1 MKRDSRCE
9 RSNCDRA
16 IRSRTMCEKW
26 CIVTR
31 RIRVNS
37 RSIRNDTPRD
47 CRSNSFKEK
56 LKEEGDNPLFFV
68 YNIEMLYMNRGRDVM
83 SKFTVASNG
92 ALETTLRGA
101 EVLSTPLL
109 NKGVAFT
116 QEEREELGLKG
127 LLPPAV
133 LTLEEQARRAYE
145 QFSSQPDDL
154 LKNVYLTALHD
165 RNEVLFYRILTEHL
179 REMLPIVYTP
189 TVGVAIQRYSH
200 EYRKPRGI
208 YLSIN
213 DPSGIEDAFANIGAT
228 AENID
233 LVVVTDG
240 EGILGIGDW
249 GVGGIN
255 IAIGKLAV
263 YTAAVGIDPSRVLP
277 VILDV
282 GTNREELLNNPFYIG
297 NRHPR
302 ITGEAYDEF
311 IDTFVQA
318 VNKQFPKA
326 LLHWEDFSSRNAR
339 KILDKYRHDVC
350 TFNDDIQ
357 GTGAVSLAAVLSA
370 VKASG
375 VPLSEHRVVVF
386 GAGTAGIG
394 IADQVRDAMVR
405 VGLSDEE
412 SHNRF
417 WCIDRNG
424 LVTDNMEDLLDF
436 QIPYARKEAEVSDWK
451 QNDAIGLAE
460 VVKHV
465 KPTILIGTSTVAGAF
480 KEEIIKEMAS
490 HVERP
495 IILPMSN
502 PTPLAEAKPAD
513 LIEWTEGK
521 ALVATGSPF
530 EPVTYNGVTYVIGQS
545 NNALIFPGLGL
556 GTIVVR
562 ASVMTDGMFAAAAEA
577 VASMVDTSQPGA
589 PILPE
594 VEELRNISEL
604 VAIEVAKVA
613 VAEGV
618 ARENLSDDDIK
629 IAVKEAI
636 WEPEYRQI
644 KAVEKVRI

>member
-1 MKRDSRCE
+1 
-9 RSNCDRA
+9 
-16 IRSRTMCEKW
+16 
-26 CIVTR
+26 
-31 RIRVNS
+31 
-37 RSIRNDTPRD
+37 
-47 CRSNSFKEK
+47 
-56 LKEEGDNPLFFV
+56 
-68 YNIEMLYMNRGRDVM
+68 M

-116 QEEREELGLKG
+116 QNEREELGLKG

-133 LTLEEQARRAYE
+133 LTLEEQERRAYE

-165 RNEVLFYRILTEHL
+165 RNEVLFYRILTDHL

-200 EYRKPRGI
+200 EYRKPRGV

-213 DPSGIEDAFANIGAT
+213 DPSGIEEAFTNIGAT

-405 VGLSDEE
+405 VGVSEEE
-412 SHNRF
+412 SYKRF

-436 QIPYARKEAEVSDWK
+436 QIPYARQEAEVSEWK
-451 QNDAIGLAE
+451 QNDVIGLAE

-513 LIEWTEGK
+513 VIEWTEGR

-562 ASVMTDGMFAAAAEA
+562 ASIMTDGMFAAAAEA

-594 VEELRNISEL
+594 VEELRNISEM

-618 ARENLSDDDIK
+618 ARVNLSDNDIK
-629 IAVKEAI
+629 MAVKEAM
-636 WEPEYRQI
+636 WKPEYRQI

>member
-1 MKRDSRCE
+1 
-9 RSNCDRA
+9 
-16 IRSRTMCEKW
+16 
-26 CIVTR
+26 
-31 RIRVNS
+31 
-37 RSIRNDTPRD
+37 
-47 CRSNSFKEK
+47 
-56 LKEEGDNPLFFV
+56 
-68 YNIEMLYMNRGRDVM
+68 M

-116 QEEREELGLKG
+116 QNEREELGLKG

-165 RNEVLFYRILTEHL
+165 RNEVLFYRILTDHL

-200 EYRKPRGI
+200 EYRKPRGV

-213 DPSGIEDAFANIGAT
+213 DPSGIEEAFTNIGAT

-405 VGLSDEE
+405 VGVSEEE
-412 SHNRF
+412 SYKRF

-436 QIPYARKEAEVSDWK
+436 QIPYARKEAEVSEWK
-451 QNDAIGLAE
+451 ENDVIGLAE

-490 HVERP
+490 HIERP

-513 LIEWTEGK
+513 LIEWTEGR

-594 VEELRNISEL
+594 VEELRNISEM

-618 ARENLSDDDIK
+618 ARVNLSDNDIK
-629 IAVKEAI
+629 MAVQEAM
-636 WEPEYRQI
+636 WKPEYRQI

>member
-1 MKRDSRCE
+1 
-9 RSNCDRA
+9 
-16 IRSRTMCEKW
+16 
-26 CIVTR
+26 
-31 RIRVNS
+31 
-37 RSIRNDTPRD
+37 
-47 CRSNSFKEK
+47 
-56 LKEEGDNPLFFV
+56 
-68 YNIEMLYMNRGRDVM
+68 M

-116 QEEREELGLKG
+116 QNEREELGLKG

-165 RNEVLFYRILTEHL
+165 RNEVLFYRILTDHL

-200 EYRKPRGI
+200 EYRKPRGV

-213 DPSGIEDAFANIGAT
+213 DPSGIEEAFTNIGAT

-405 VGLSDEE
+405 VGVSEEE
-412 SHNRF
+412 SYKRF

-436 QIPYARKEAEVSDWK
+436 QIPYARQEAEVSEWK
-451 QNDAIGLAE
+451 QNDVIGLAE

-513 LIEWTEGK
+513 VIEWTDGR

-594 VEELRNISEL
+594 VEELRNISEM

-618 ARENLSDDDIK
+618 ARVNLSDNDIK
-629 IAVKEAI
+629 MAVKEAM
-636 WEPEYRQI
+636 WKPEYRQI

>member
-1 MKRDSRCE
+1 
-9 RSNCDRA
+9 
-16 IRSRTMCEKW
+16 
-26 CIVTR
+26 
-31 RIRVNS
+31 
-37 RSIRNDTPRD
+37 
-47 CRSNSFKEK
+47 
-56 LKEEGDNPLFFV
+56 
-68 YNIEMLYMNRGRDVM
+68 M

-92 ALETTLRGA
+92 SLETTLRGV
-101 EVLSTPLL
+101 EILSTPFL

-145 QFSSQPDDL
+145 QFCSQPDDL

-165 RNEVLFYRILTEHL
+165 RNEVLFYRILTDHL

-200 EYRKPRGI
+200 EYRKPRGV

-213 DPSGIEDAFANIGAT
+213 DLSGIEEAFANIGAT

-282 GTNREELLNNPFYIG
+282 GTNREELLDNPFYIG

-339 KILDKYRHDVC
+339 KILDKYRHDIC

-405 VGLSDEE
+405 VGVSEEE
-412 SHNRF
+412 SYKRF

-436 QIPYARKEAEVSDWK
+436 QMPYARKEAEVSEWK
-451 QNDAIGLAE
+451 ENGVIGLAE
-460 VVKHV
+460 VVKQV

-513 LIEWTEGK
+513 LIEWTEGR

-594 VEELRNISEL
+594 VEELRNISEM

-618 ARENLSDDDIK
+618 ARENLSDNDIK

-644 KAVEKVRI
+644 KAVEKVTI

>member
-1 MKRDSRCE
+1 
-9 RSNCDRA
+9 
-16 IRSRTMCEKW
+16 
-26 CIVTR
+26 
-31 RIRVNS
+31 
-37 RSIRNDTPRD
+37 
-47 CRSNSFKEK
+47 
-56 LKEEGDNPLFFV
+56 
-68 YNIEMLYMNRGRDVM
+68 M

-165 RNEVLFYRILTEHL
+165 RNEVLFYRILTDHL

-424 LVTDNMEDLLDF
+424 LVTDNMEGLLDF

-451 QNDAIGLAE
+451 QNDVIGLAE

-502 PTPLAEAKPAD
+502 PTPLAEAKPAN
-513 LIEWTEGK
+513 LIEWTEGR

-562 ASVMTDGMFAAAAEA
+562 ASVMTDGMFVAAAEA

-618 ARENLSDDDIK
+618 ARENLSDNDIK
-629 IAVKEAI
+629 IAVKEAM
-636 WEPEYRQI
+636 WKPEYRQI
-644 KAVEKVRI
+644 KAVEKVSI

>member
-1 MKRDSRCE
+1 
-9 RSNCDRA
+9 
-16 IRSRTMCEKW
+16 
-26 CIVTR
+26 
-31 RIRVNS
+31 
-37 RSIRNDTPRD
+37 
-47 CRSNSFKEK
+47 
-56 LKEEGDNPLFFV
+56 
-68 YNIEMLYMNRGRDVM
+68 M

-92 ALETTLRGA
+92 SLETTLRGV

-145 QFSSQPDDL
+145 QFCSQPDDL

-165 RNEVLFYRILTEHL
+165 RNEVLFYRILTDHL

-200 EYRKPRGI
+200 EYRKPRGV

-213 DPSGIEDAFANIGAT
+213 DPSGIEEAFANIGAT

-282 GTNREELLNNPFYIG
+282 GTNREELLKNPFYIG

-339 KILDKYRHDVC
+339 KILDKYRHDIC

-405 VGLSDEE
+405 VGVSEEE
-412 SHNRF
+412 SYKRF

-436 QIPYARKEAEVSDWK
+436 QIPYARKEAEVSEWK
-451 QNDAIGLAE
+451 ENGVIGLAE

-513 LIEWTEGK
+513 LIEWTEGR

-594 VEELRNISEL
+594 VEELRNISEM

-618 ARENLSDDDIK
+618 ARENLSDNDIK

-644 KAVEKVRI
+644 KAVGKVTI

>member
-1 MKRDSRCE
+1 
-9 RSNCDRA
+9 
-16 IRSRTMCEKW
+16 
-26 CIVTR
+26 
-31 RIRVNS
+31 
-37 RSIRNDTPRD
+37 
-47 CRSNSFKEK
+47 
-56 LKEEGDNPLFFV
+56 
-68 YNIEMLYMNRGRDVM
+68 MNRGRDVM

-92 ALETTLRGA
+92 SLETTLRGV

-145 QFSSQPDDL
+145 QFCSQPDDL

-165 RNEVLFYRILTEHL
+165 RNEVLFYRILTDHL

-200 EYRKPRGI
+200 EYRKPRGV

-213 DPSGIEDAFANIGAT
+213 DPSGIEEAFANIGAT

-302 ITGEAYDEF
+302 IKGEAYDEF

-339 KILDKYRHDVC
+339 KILDKYRHDIC

-405 VGLSDEE
+405 VGVSEEE
-412 SHNRF
+412 SYKRF

-436 QIPYARKEAEVSDWK
+436 QIPYARKEAEVSEWK
-451 QNDAIGLAE
+451 ENDVIGLAE
-460 VVKHV
+460 VVKYV

-513 LIEWTEGK
+513 LIEWTEGR

-530 EPVTYNGVTYVIGQS
+530 EPVTYKGVMYVIGQS

-594 VEELRNISEL
+594 VEELRNISEM

-618 ARENLSDDDIK
+618 ARENLSDNDIK
-629 IAVKEAI
+629 MAVKEAI

-644 KAVEKVRI
+644 KAVEKARI

>member
-1 MKRDSRCE
+1 
-9 RSNCDRA
+9 
-16 IRSRTMCEKW
+16 
-26 CIVTR
+26 
-31 RIRVNS
+31 
-37 RSIRNDTPRD
+37 
-47 CRSNSFKEK
+47 
-56 LKEEGDNPLFFV
+56 
-68 YNIEMLYMNRGRDVM
+68 M

-116 QEEREELGLKG
+116 QNEREELGLKG

-165 RNEVLFYRILTEHL
+165 RNEVLFYRILTDHL

-200 EYRKPRGI
+200 EYRKPRGV

-213 DPSGIEDAFANIGAT
+213 DPSGIEEAFTNIGAT

-405 VGLSDEE
+405 VGVSEEE
-412 SHNRF
+412 SYKRF
-417 WCIDRNG
+417 WCIDRYG

-436 QIPYARKEAEVSDWK
+436 QIPYARKEAEVSEWK
-451 QNDAIGLAE
+451 ENDVIGLAE

-513 LIEWTEGK
+513 LIEWTEGR

-594 VEELRNISEL
+594 VEELRNISEM

-618 ARENLSDDDIK
+618 ARVNLSDNDIK
-629 IAVKEAI
+629 MAVKEAM
-636 WEPEYRQI
+636 WKPEYRQI

>member
-1 MKRDSRCE
+1 
-9 RSNCDRA
+9 
-16 IRSRTMCEKW
+16 
-26 CIVTR
+26 
-31 RIRVNS
+31 
-37 RSIRNDTPRD
+37 
-47 CRSNSFKEK
+47 
-56 LKEEGDNPLFFV
+56 
-68 YNIEMLYMNRGRDVM
+68 MNRGRDVM

-92 ALETTLRGA
+92 SLETTLRGV

-145 QFSSQPDDL
+145 QFCSQPDDL

-165 RNEVLFYRILTEHL
+165 RNEVLFYRILTDHL

-200 EYRKPRGI
+200 EYRKPRGV

-213 DPSGIEDAFANIGAT
+213 DPSGIEEAFANIGAT

-339 KILDKYRHDVC
+339 KILDKYRHDIC

-405 VGLSDEE
+405 VGVSEEE
-412 SHNRF
+412 SYKRF

-436 QIPYARKEAEVSDWK
+436 QMPYARKEAEVSEWK
-451 QNDAIGLAE
+451 ENGVIGLAE

-513 LIEWTEGK
+513 LIEWTEGR

-594 VEELRNISEL
+594 VEELRNISEM

-618 ARENLSDDDIK
+618 ARENLSDNDIK

-644 KAVEKVRI
+644 KAVEKVTI

>member
-1 MKRDSRCE
+1 
-9 RSNCDRA
+9 
-16 IRSRTMCEKW
+16 
-26 CIVTR
+26 
-31 RIRVNS
+31 
-37 RSIRNDTPRD
+37 
-47 CRSNSFKEK
+47 
-56 LKEEGDNPLFFV
+56 
-68 YNIEMLYMNRGRDVM
+68 M

-92 ALETTLRGA
+92 SLETTLRGV

-145 QFSSQPDDL
+145 QFCSQPDDL

-165 RNEVLFYRILTEHL
+165 RNEVLFYRILTNHL

-200 EYRKPRGI
+200 EYRKPRGV

-213 DPSGIEDAFANIGAT
+213 DSSGIEEAFANIGAT

-339 KILDKYRHDVC
+339 KILDKYRHDIC

-370 VKASG
+370 VKVSG

-405 VGLSDEE
+405 VGVSEEE
-412 SHNRF
+412 SYKRF

-436 QIPYARKEAEVSDWK
+436 QIPYARRESEVSEWK
-451 QNDAIGLAE
+451 QNDVIGLAE

-513 LIEWTEGK
+513 LIEWTEGR

-594 VEELRNISEL
+594 VEELRNISEM

-618 ARENLSDDDIK
+618 ARENLSDNDIK

-644 KAVEKVRI
+644 KAVDKVRI

>member
-1 MKRDSRCE
+1 
-9 RSNCDRA
+9 
-16 IRSRTMCEKW
+16 
-26 CIVTR
+26 
-31 RIRVNS
+31 
-37 RSIRNDTPRD
+37 
-47 CRSNSFKEK
+47 
-56 LKEEGDNPLFFV
+56 
-68 YNIEMLYMNRGRDVM
+68 M

-116 QEEREELGLKG
+116 QNEREELGLKG

-165 RNEVLFYRILTEHL
+165 RNEVLFYRILTDHL

-200 EYRKPRGI
+200 EYRKPRGV

-213 DPSGIEDAFANIGAT
+213 DPSGIEEAFTNIGAT

-405 VGLSDEE
+405 VGVSEEE
-412 SHNRF
+412 SYKRF

-436 QIPYARKEAEVSDWK
+436 QIPYARKEAEVSEWK
-451 QNDAIGLAE
+451 ENDVIGLAE

-465 KPTILIGTSTVAGAF
+465 KTTILIGTSTVAGAF

-513 LIEWTEGK
+513 LIDWTEGR

-594 VEELRNISEL
+594 VEELRNISEM

-618 ARENLSDDDIK
+618 ARVNLSDNDIK
-629 IAVKEAI
+629 MAVQEAM
-636 WEPEYRQI
+636 WKPEYRQI

>member
-1 MKRDSRCE
+1 
-9 RSNCDRA
+9 
-16 IRSRTMCEKW
+16 
-26 CIVTR
+26 
-31 RIRVNS
+31 
-37 RSIRNDTPRD
+37 
-47 CRSNSFKEK
+47 
-56 LKEEGDNPLFFV
+56 
-68 YNIEMLYMNRGRDVM
+68 M

-116 QEEREELGLKG
+116 QNERKELGLKG

-165 RNEVLFYRILTEHL
+165 RNEVLFYRILTDHL

-200 EYRKPRGI
+200 EYRKPRGV

-213 DPSGIEDAFANIGAT
+213 DPSGIEEAFTNIGAT

-302 ITGEAYDEF
+302 ITGKAYDEF

-405 VGLSDEE
+405 VGVSEEE
-412 SHNRF
+412 SYKRF

-436 QIPYARKEAEVSDWK
+436 QIPYARKEVEVSGWK
-451 QNDAIGLAE
+451 QNDVIGLAE

-513 LIEWTEGK
+513 LIEWTEGR

-594 VEELRNISEL
+594 VEELRNISEM

-618 ARENLSDDDIK
+618 ARVNLSDNDIK
-629 IAVKEAI
+629 MAVKEAM
-636 WEPEYRQI
+636 WKPEYRQI

>member
-1 MKRDSRCE
+1 
-9 RSNCDRA
+9 
-16 IRSRTMCEKW
+16 
-26 CIVTR
+26 
-31 RIRVNS
+31 
-37 RSIRNDTPRD
+37 
-47 CRSNSFKEK
+47 
-56 LKEEGDNPLFFV
+56 
-68 YNIEMLYMNRGRDVM
+68 
-83 SKFTVASNG
+83 NG
-92 ALETTLRGA
+92 SLETTLRGV

-145 QFSSQPDDL
+145 QFCSQPDDL

-165 RNEVLFYRILTEHL
+165 RNEVLFYRILTDHL

-200 EYRKPRGI
+200 EYRKPRGV

-213 DPSGIEDAFANIGAT
+213 DPSGIEEAFANIGAT

-339 KILDKYRHDVC
+339 KILDKYRHDIC

-405 VGLSDEE
+405 VGVSEEE
-412 SHNRF
+412 SYKRF

-436 QIPYARKEAEVSDWK
+436 QIPYARKEAEVSEWK
-451 QNDAIGLAE
+451 ENGVIGLAE

-513 LIEWTEGK
+513 LIEWTEGR

-594 VEELRNISEL
+594 VEELRNISEM

-618 ARENLSDDDIK
+618 ARENFSDNDIK

-644 KAVEKVRI
+644 KAVEKVTI

>member
-1 MKRDSRCE
+1 
-9 RSNCDRA
+9 
-16 IRSRTMCEKW
+16 
-26 CIVTR
+26 
-31 RIRVNS
+31 
-37 RSIRNDTPRD
+37 
-47 CRSNSFKEK
+47 
-56 LKEEGDNPLFFV
+56 
-68 YNIEMLYMNRGRDVM
+68 M

-302 ITGEAYDEF
+302 ITGGAYDEF

-436 QIPYARKEAEVSDWK
+436 QIPYARKEAEVSDWE

>member
-1 MKRDSRCE
+1 
-9 RSNCDRA
+9 
-16 IRSRTMCEKW
+16 
-26 CIVTR
+26 
-31 RIRVNS
+31 
-37 RSIRNDTPRD
+37 
-47 CRSNSFKEK
+47 
-56 LKEEGDNPLFFV
+56 
-68 YNIEMLYMNRGRDVM
+68 M

-92 ALETTLRGA
+92 SLETTLRGV

-145 QFSSQPDDL
+145 QFCSQPDDL

-165 RNEVLFYRILTEHL
+165 RNEVLFYRILTNHL

-200 EYRKPRGI
+200 EYRKPRGV

-213 DPSGIEDAFANIGAT
+213 DPSGIEEAFANIGAT

-339 KILDKYRHDVC
+339 KILDKYRHDIC

-405 VGLSDEE
+405 EGVSEEE
-412 SHNRF
+412 SYKRF

-424 LVTDNMEDLLDF
+424 LVTDDMEDLLDF
-436 QIPYARKEAEVSDWK
+436 QMPYARKEAEVSEWK
-451 QNDAIGLAE
+451 QNDVIGLAE

-502 PTPLAEAKPAD
+502 PTPLAEAKPVD
-513 LIEWTEGK
+513 LIEWTEGR

-577 VASMVDTSQPGA
+577 VACMVDTSQPGA

-594 VEELRNISEL
+594 VEELRNISEM

-618 ARENLSDDDIK
+618 ARENLSDTDIK

-644 KAVEKVRI
+644 KAVEKVSI

>member
-1 MKRDSRCE
+1 
-9 RSNCDRA
+9 
-16 IRSRTMCEKW
+16 
-26 CIVTR
+26 
-31 RIRVNS
+31 
-37 RSIRNDTPRD
+37 
-47 CRSNSFKEK
+47 
-56 LKEEGDNPLFFV
+56 
-68 YNIEMLYMNRGRDVM
+68 M

-92 ALETTLRGA
+92 TLETTLRGA

>member
-1 MKRDSRCE
+1 
-9 RSNCDRA
+9 
-16 IRSRTMCEKW
+16 
-26 CIVTR
+26 
-31 RIRVNS
+31 
-37 RSIRNDTPRD
+37 
-47 CRSNSFKEK
+47 
-56 LKEEGDNPLFFV
+56 
-68 YNIEMLYMNRGRDVM
+68 M

-165 RNEVLFYRILTEHL
+165 RNEVLFYRILTDHL

-424 LVTDNMEDLLDF
+424 LVTDNMEGLLDF

-451 QNDAIGLAE
+451 QNDVIGLAE

-513 LIEWTEGK
+513 LIEWTEGR

-613 VAEGV
+613 VAEGI
-618 ARENLSDDDIK
+618 ARENLSDNDIK
-629 IAVKEAI
+629 IAVKEAM
-636 WEPEYRQI
+636 WKPEYRQI
-644 KAVEKVRI
+644 KAVEKVSI

>member
-1 MKRDSRCE
+1 
-9 RSNCDRA
+9 
-16 IRSRTMCEKW
+16 
-26 CIVTR
+26 
-31 RIRVNS
+31 
-37 RSIRNDTPRD
+37 
-47 CRSNSFKEK
+47 
-56 LKEEGDNPLFFV
+56 
-68 YNIEMLYMNRGRDVM
+68 M

-116 QEEREELGLKG
+116 QNEREELGLKG

-165 RNEVLFYRILTEHL
+165 RNEVLFYRILTDHL

-200 EYRKPRGI
+200 EYRKPRGV

-213 DPSGIEDAFANIGAT
+213 DPSGIEEAFTNIGAT

-405 VGLSDEE
+405 VGVSEEE
-412 SHNRF
+412 SYKRF

-436 QIPYARKEAEVSDWK
+436 QIPYARKEAEVSGWK
-451 QNDAIGLAE
+451 QNDVIGLAE

-480 KEEIIKEMAS
+480 KEAIIKEMAS

-513 LIEWTEGK
+513 LIEWTEGR

-594 VEELRNISEL
+594 VEELRNISEM

-618 ARENLSDDDIK
+618 ARVNLSDNDIK
-629 IAVKEAI
+629 MAVQEAM
-636 WEPEYRQI
+636 WKPEYRQI

>member
-1 MKRDSRCE
+1 
-9 RSNCDRA
+9 
-16 IRSRTMCEKW
+16 
-26 CIVTR
+26 
-31 RIRVNS
+31 
-37 RSIRNDTPRD
+37 
-47 CRSNSFKEK
+47 
-56 LKEEGDNPLFFV
+56 
-68 YNIEMLYMNRGRDVM
+68 M

-116 QEEREELGLKG
+116 QNEREELGLKG

-165 RNEVLFYRILTEHL
+165 RNEVLFYRILTDHL

-200 EYRKPRGI
+200 EYRKPRGV

-213 DPSGIEDAFANIGAT
+213 DPSGIEEAFTNIGAT

-326 LLHWEDFSSRNAR
+326 LLHWEDFCSRNAR

-405 VGLSDEE
+405 VGVSEEE
-412 SHNRF
+412 SYKRF

-436 QIPYARKEAEVSDWK
+436 QIPYARKEAEVSEWK
-451 QNDAIGLAE
+451 ENDVIGLAE

-513 LIEWTEGK
+513 LIEWTEGR

-594 VEELRNISEL
+594 VEELRNISEM

-618 ARENLSDDDIK
+618 ARVNLSDNDIK
-629 IAVKEAI
+629 MAVQEAM
-636 WEPEYRQI
+636 WKPEYCQI

>member
-1 MKRDSRCE
+1 
-9 RSNCDRA
+9 
-16 IRSRTMCEKW
+16 
-26 CIVTR
+26 
-31 RIRVNS
+31 
-37 RSIRNDTPRD
+37 
-47 CRSNSFKEK
+47 
-56 LKEEGDNPLFFV
+56 
-68 YNIEMLYMNRGRDVM
+68 M

-92 ALETTLRGA
+92 SLETTLRGV

-145 QFSSQPDDL
+145 QFCSQPDDL

-165 RNEVLFYRILTEHL
+165 RNEVLFYRILTDHL

-200 EYRKPRGI
+200 EYRKPRGV

-213 DPSGIEDAFANIGAT
+213 DPSGIEEAFANIGAT

-282 GTNREELLNNPFYIG
+282 GTNREELLDNPFYIG

-339 KILDKYRHDVC
+339 KILDKYRHDIC

-405 VGLSDEE
+405 VGVSEEE
-412 SHNRF
+412 SYKRF

-436 QIPYARKEAEVSDWK
+436 QMPYARKEAEVSEWK
-451 QNDAIGLAE
+451 QNGVIGLAE

-513 LIEWTEGK
+513 LIEWTEGR

-594 VEELRNISEL
+594 VEELRNISEM

-618 ARENLSDDDIK
+618 ARENLSDNDIK

-644 KAVEKVRI
+644 KAVEKVTI

>member
-1 MKRDSRCE
+1 
-9 RSNCDRA
+9 
-16 IRSRTMCEKW
+16 
-26 CIVTR
+26 
-31 RIRVNS
+31 
-37 RSIRNDTPRD
+37 
-47 CRSNSFKEK
+47 
-56 LKEEGDNPLFFV
+56 
-68 YNIEMLYMNRGRDVM
+68 M

-92 ALETTLRGA
+92 SLETTLRGV

-145 QFSSQPDDL
+145 QFCSQPDDL

-165 RNEVLFYRILTEHL
+165 RNEVLFYRILTDHL

-200 EYRKPRGI
+200 EYRKPRGV

-213 DPSGIEDAFANIGAT
+213 DPSGIEEAFANIGAT

-339 KILDKYRHDVC
+339 KILDKYRHDIC

-394 IADQVRDAMVR
+394 IADRVRDAMVR
-405 VGLSDEE
+405 VGVSEEE
-412 SHNRF
+412 SYKRF

-436 QIPYARKEAEVSDWK
+436 QMPYARKEAEVSEWK
-451 QNDAIGLAE
+451 ENGVIGLAE

-502 PTPLAEAKPAD
+502 PTSLAEAKPAD
-513 LIEWTEGK
+513 LIEWTEGR

-594 VEELRNISEL
+594 VEELRNISEM

-618 ARENLSDDDIK
+618 ARENLSDNDIK

-644 KAVEKVRI
+644 KAVEKVTI

>member
-1 MKRDSRCE
+1 
-9 RSNCDRA
+9 
-16 IRSRTMCEKW
+16 
-26 CIVTR
+26 
-31 RIRVNS
+31 
-37 RSIRNDTPRD
+37 
-47 CRSNSFKEK
+47 
-56 LKEEGDNPLFFV
+56 
-68 YNIEMLYMNRGRDVM
+68 M

-116 QEEREELGLKG
+116 QNEREELGLKG

-165 RNEVLFYRILTEHL
+165 RNEVLFYRILTDHL

-200 EYRKPRGI
+200 EYRKPRGV

-213 DPSGIEDAFANIGAT
+213 DPSGIEEAFTNIGAT

-405 VGLSDEE
+405 VGVSEEE
-412 SHNRF
+412 SYKRF

-436 QIPYARKEAEVSDWK
+436 QIPYARQEAKVSEWK
-451 QNDAIGLAE
+451 QNDVIGLAE

-513 LIEWTEGK
+513 VIEWTEGR

-562 ASVMTDGMFAAAAEA
+562 ASIMTDGMFAAAAEA

-594 VEELRNISEL
+594 VEELRNISEM

-618 ARENLSDDDIK
+618 ARVNLSDNDIK
-629 IAVKEAI
+629 MAVKEAM
-636 WEPEYRQI
+636 WKPEYRQI

>member
-1 MKRDSRCE
+1 
-9 RSNCDRA
+9 
-16 IRSRTMCEKW
+16 
-26 CIVTR
+26 
-31 RIRVNS
+31 
-37 RSIRNDTPRD
+37 
-47 CRSNSFKEK
+47 
-56 LKEEGDNPLFFV
+56 
-68 YNIEMLYMNRGRDVM
+68 M
-83 SKFTVASNG
+83 SKFTVGSNG
-92 ALETTLRGA
+92 SLETTLRGV

-116 QEEREELGLKG
+116 QDEREELGLKG

-145 QFSSQPDDL
+145 QFCSQPDDL

-165 RNEVLFYRILTEHL
+165 RNEVLFYRILTNHL

-200 EYRKPRGI
+200 EYRKPRGV

-339 KILDKYRHDVC
+339 KILDKYRHDIC

-370 VKASG
+370 VKVSG
-375 VPLSEHRVVVF
+375 VPLSEHRIVVF

-405 VGLSDEE
+405 VGVSEEE
-412 SHNRF
+412 SYKRF

-424 LVTDNMEDLLDF
+424 LMTDDMEDLLDF
-436 QIPYARKEAEVSDWK
+436 QMPYARKESEVSEWK

-513 LIEWTEGK
+513 LIEWTEGR

-594 VEELRNISEL
+594 VEELRNISEM

-618 ARENLSDDDIK
+618 ARENLSDNDIK

>member
-1 MKRDSRCE
+1 
-9 RSNCDRA
+9 
-16 IRSRTMCEKW
+16 
-26 CIVTR
+26 
-31 RIRVNS
+31 
-37 RSIRNDTPRD
+37 
-47 CRSNSFKEK
+47 
-56 LKEEGDNPLFFV
+56 
-68 YNIEMLYMNRGRDVM
+68 M

-116 QEEREELGLKG
+116 QNEREELGLKG

-165 RNEVLFYRILTEHL
+165 RNEVLFYRILTDHL

-200 EYRKPRGI
+200 EYRKPRGV

-213 DPSGIEDAFANIGAT
+213 DPSGIEEAFTNIGAT

-405 VGLSDEE
+405 VGVSEEE
-412 SHNRF
+412 SYKRF

-436 QIPYARKEAEVSDWK
+436 QIPYARKEAEVSEWK
-451 QNDAIGLAE
+451 ENDVIGLAE

-513 LIEWTEGK
+513 LIEWTEGR

-562 ASVMTDGMFAAAAEA
+562 ASVMTDGMFAVAEA

-594 VEELRNISEL
+594 VEELRNISEM

-618 ARENLSDDDIK
+618 ARVNLSDNDIK
-629 IAVKEAI
+629 MAVKEAM
-636 WEPEYRQI
+636 WKPEYRQI

>member
-1 MKRDSRCE
+1 
-9 RSNCDRA
+9 
-16 IRSRTMCEKW
+16 
-26 CIVTR
+26 
-31 RIRVNS
+31 
-37 RSIRNDTPRD
+37 
-47 CRSNSFKEK
+47 
-56 LKEEGDNPLFFV
+56 
-68 YNIEMLYMNRGRDVM
+68 M

-92 ALETTLRGA
+92 SLETTLRGV

-145 QFSSQPDDL
+145 QFCSQPDDL

-165 RNEVLFYRILTEHL
+165 RNEVLFYRILTNHL

-200 EYRKPRGI
+200 EYRKPRGV

-213 DPSGIEDAFANIGAT
+213 DPSGIEEAFANIGAT

-339 KILDKYRHDVC
+339 KILDKYRHDIC

-394 IADQVRDAMVR
+394 IADQVRDAMVH
-405 VGLSDEE
+405 VGVSEDE
-412 SHNRF
+412 SYKRF

-424 LVTDNMEDLLDF
+424 LVTNNMEDLLDF
-436 QIPYARKEAEVSDWK
+436 QMPYARKEAEVSEWK
-451 QNDAIGLAE
+451 QNDVIGLAE

-594 VEELRNISEL
+594 VEELRNISEM

-618 ARENLSDDDIK
+618 ARENLSDNDIK

>member
-1 MKRDSRCE
+1 
-9 RSNCDRA
+9 
-16 IRSRTMCEKW
+16 
-26 CIVTR
+26 
-31 RIRVNS
+31 
-37 RSIRNDTPRD
+37 
-47 CRSNSFKEK
+47 
-56 LKEEGDNPLFFV
+56 
-68 YNIEMLYMNRGRDVM
+68 M

-92 ALETTLRGA
+92 SLETTLRGV

-145 QFSSQPDDL
+145 QFCSQPDDL

-165 RNEVLFYRILTEHL
+165 RNEVLFYRILTDHL

-200 EYRKPRGI
+200 EYRKPRGV

-213 DPSGIEDAFANIGAT
+213 DPSGIEEAFANIGAT

-282 GTNREELLNNPFYIG
+282 GTNREELLDNPFYIG

-339 KILDKYRHDVC
+339 KILDKYRHDIC

-370 VKASG
+370 VKVSG

-405 VGLSDEE
+405 VGVSEEE
-412 SHNRF
+412 SYKRF

-436 QIPYARKEAEVSDWK
+436 QIPYARKEAEVSEWK
-451 QNDAIGLAE
+451 QNGVIGLAE

-502 PTPLAEAKPAD
+502 PTPLAEAKPAN
-513 LIEWTEGK
+513 LIEWTEGR

-577 VASMVDTSQPGA
+577 VASMVDTSKPGA

-594 VEELRNISEL
+594 VEELRNISEM

-618 ARENLSDDDIK
+618 ARENLSDNDIK

>member
-1 MKRDSRCE
+1 
-9 RSNCDRA
+9 
-16 IRSRTMCEKW
+16 
-26 CIVTR
+26 
-31 RIRVNS
+31 
-37 RSIRNDTPRD
+37 
-47 CRSNSFKEK
+47 
-56 LKEEGDNPLFFV
+56 
-68 YNIEMLYMNRGRDVM
+68 M

-92 ALETTLRGA
+92 SLETTLRGV

-145 QFSSQPDDL
+145 QFCSQPDDL

-165 RNEVLFYRILTEHL
+165 RNEVLFYRILTDHL

-200 EYRKPRGI
+200 EYRKPRGV

-213 DPSGIEDAFANIGAT
+213 DPSGIEEAFANIGAT

-282 GTNREELLNNPFYIG
+282 GTNREELLDNPFYIG

-339 KILDKYRHDVC
+339 KILDKYRHDIC

-405 VGLSDEE
+405 VGVSEEE
-412 SHNRF
+412 SYKRF

-436 QIPYARKEAEVSDWK
+436 QIPYARKEAEVSEWK
-451 QNDAIGLAE
+451 ENGVIGLAE

-513 LIEWTEGK
+513 LIEWTEGR

-556 GTIVVR
+556 GTIIVR

-594 VEELRNISEL
+594 VEELRNISEM

-618 ARENLSDDDIK
+618 ARENLSDNDIK

>member
-1 MKRDSRCE
+1 
-9 RSNCDRA
+9 
-16 IRSRTMCEKW
+16 
-26 CIVTR
+26 
-31 RIRVNS
+31 
-37 RSIRNDTPRD
+37 
-47 CRSNSFKEK
+47 
-56 LKEEGDNPLFFV
+56 
-68 YNIEMLYMNRGRDVM
+68 M
-83 SKFTVASNG
+83 SKFTVSSNG
-92 ALETTLRGA
+92 TLETTLRGA
-101 EVLSTPLL
+101 EVLATPLL
-109 NKGVAFT
+109 NKGVAFLA
-116 QEEREELGLKG
+116 EERKELGLKG

-133 LTLEEQARRAYE
+133 LTLDEQALRAYE
-145 QFSSQPDDL
+145 QFCSQPDDL

-165 RNEVLFYRILTEHL
+165 RNEVLFYRILTDHL

-200 EYRKPRGI
+200 EYRKPRGV
-208 YLSIN
+208 YLSVN
-213 DPSGIEDAFANIGAT
+213 DPNGIEEAFSNIGAT

-282 GTNREELLNNPFYIG
+282 GTNNEELLNNPFYIG

-302 ITGEAYDEF
+302 VTGEAYDTF
-311 IDTFVQA
+311 IDLFVKA
-318 VNKQFPKA
+318 VCNKFPNA
-326 LLHWEDFSSRNAR
+326 LLHWEDFSTRNAR
-339 KILDKYRHDVC
+339 KILDKYRDNVC

-375 VPLSEHRVVVF
+375 VPLCEHRVVVF

-405 VGLSDEE
+405 LGLSKEE
-412 SHNRF
+412 ANRRF

-424 LVTDNMEDLLDF
+424 LLTDNMDDLLDF
-436 QIPYARKEAEVSDWK
+436 QRPYAREKSEVK
-451 QNDAIGLAE
+451 QWGQTETIGLAE

-465 KPTILIGTSTVAGAF
+465 QPTILIGTSTVAGAF
-480 KEEIIKEMAS
+480 TEEIIKEMAA
-490 HVERP
+490 HVARP

-513 LIEWTEGK
+513 LISWTEGR

-530 EPVTYNGVTYVIGQS
+530 DPVTYNGVTHVIGQS

-556 GTIVVR
+556 GTNVVR
-562 ASVMTDGMFAAAAEA
+562 ARVMTDGMFAAAAEA
-577 VASMVDTSQPGA
+577 VASMVDTSQLGA

-594 VEELRNISEL
+594 VEELRNISEI
-604 VAIEVAKVA
+604 VAVEVAKAA
-613 VAEGV
+613 VVEGV
-618 ARENLSDDDIK
+618 ARDVLSDNDIRK
-629 IAVKEAI
+629 AVKDAM
-636 WEPEYRQI
+636 WQPVYRQI
-644 KAVEKVRI
+644 KAVEKVTV

>member
-1 MKRDSRCE
+1 
-9 RSNCDRA
+9 
-16 IRSRTMCEKW
+16 
-26 CIVTR
+26 
-31 RIRVNS
+31 
-37 RSIRNDTPRD
+37 
-47 CRSNSFKEK
+47 
-56 LKEEGDNPLFFV
+56 
-68 YNIEMLYMNRGRDVM
+68 M

-116 QEEREELGLKG
+116 QNEREELGLKG

-165 RNEVLFYRILTEHL
+165 RNEVLFYRILTDHL

-200 EYRKPRGI
+200 EYRKPRGV

-213 DPSGIEDAFANIGAT
+213 DPSGIEEAFTNIGAT

-405 VGLSDEE
+405 VGVSEEE
-412 SHNRF
+412 SYKRF

-436 QIPYARKEAEVSDWK
+436 QIPYARKEVEVSGWK
-451 QNDAIGLAE
+451 QNDVIALAE

-513 LIEWTEGK
+513 LIEWTEGR

-594 VEELRNISEL
+594 VEELRNISEM

-618 ARENLSDDDIK
+618 ARVNLSDNDIK
-629 IAVKEAI
+629 MAVKEAM
-636 WEPEYRQI
+636 WKPEYRQI

>member
-1 MKRDSRCE
+1 
-9 RSNCDRA
+9 
-16 IRSRTMCEKW
+16 
-26 CIVTR
+26 
-31 RIRVNS
+31 
-37 RSIRNDTPRD
+37 
-47 CRSNSFKEK
+47 
-56 LKEEGDNPLFFV
+56 
-68 YNIEMLYMNRGRDVM
+68 M

-282 GTNREELLNNPFYIG
+282 GTNREDLLNNPFYIG

-302 ITGEAYDEF
+302 VTGEAYDEF

-318 VNKQFPKA
+318 VGNKFPKA

-394 IADQVRDAMVR
+394 IADQVRDALVR
-405 VGLSDEE
+405 VGLSEQE
-412 SHNRF
+412 AHERF

-451 QNDAIGLAE
+451 QNDVIGLAE

>member
-1 MKRDSRCE
+1 
-9 RSNCDRA
+9 
-16 IRSRTMCEKW
+16 
-26 CIVTR
+26 
-31 RIRVNS
+31 
-37 RSIRNDTPRD
+37 
-47 CRSNSFKEK
+47 
-56 LKEEGDNPLFFV
+56 
-68 YNIEMLYMNRGRDVM
+68 MNRGRDVM

-116 QEEREELGLKG
+116 QNEREELGLKG

-165 RNEVLFYRILTEHL
+165 RNEVLFYRILTDHL

-200 EYRKPRGI
+200 EYRKPRGV

-213 DPSGIEDAFANIGAT
+213 DPSGIEEAFTNIGAT

-311 IDTFVQA
+311 IDTFVQS

-405 VGLSDEE
+405 VGVSEEE
-412 SHNRF
+412 SYKRF

-436 QIPYARKEAEVSDWK
+436 QIPYARKEAEVSEWK
-451 QNDAIGLAE
+451 QNDVIGLAE

-490 HVERP
+490 HIERP

-513 LIEWTEGK
+513 LIEWTEGR

-594 VEELRNISEL
+594 VEELRNISEM

-618 ARENLSDDDIK
+618 ARVNLSDNDIK
-629 IAVKEAI
+629 MAVKEAM
-636 WEPEYRQI
+636 WKPEYRQI

>member
-1 MKRDSRCE
+1 
-9 RSNCDRA
+9 
-16 IRSRTMCEKW
+16 
-26 CIVTR
+26 
-31 RIRVNS
+31 
-37 RSIRNDTPRD
+37 
-47 CRSNSFKEK
+47 
-56 LKEEGDNPLFFV
+56 
-68 YNIEMLYMNRGRDVM
+68 M

-92 ALETTLRGA
+92 SLETTLRGA

-165 RNEVLFYRILTEHL
+165 RNEVLFYRILTNHL

-200 EYRKPRGI
+200 EYRKPRGV

-213 DPSGIEDAFANIGAT
+213 DPSGIEEAFANIGAT

-318 VNKQFPKA
+318 VSKQFPKA

-339 KILDKYRHDVC
+339 KILDKYRHDIC

-394 IADQVRDAMVR
+394 IADQVRDALVR
-405 VGLSDEE
+405 VGVSEEE
-412 SHNRF
+412 SYKRF

-436 QIPYARKEAEVSDWK
+436 QIPYARKEAEVSEWK
-451 QNDAIGLAE
+451 ENDVIGLAE

-513 LIEWTEGK
+513 LIEWTEGR

-594 VEELRNISEL
+594 VEELRNISEM

-618 ARENLSDDDIK
+618 ARENLSNNDIK

-644 KAVEKVRI
+644 KAVEKVTI

>member
-1 MKRDSRCE
+1 
-9 RSNCDRA
+9 
-16 IRSRTMCEKW
+16 
-26 CIVTR
+26 
-31 RIRVNS
+31 
-37 RSIRNDTPRD
+37 
-47 CRSNSFKEK
+47 
-56 LKEEGDNPLFFV
+56 
-68 YNIEMLYMNRGRDVM
+68 M

-116 QEEREELGLKG
+116 QNEREELGLKG

-165 RNEVLFYRILTEHL
+165 RNEVLFYRILTDHL

-200 EYRKPRGI
+200 EYRKPRGV

-213 DPSGIEDAFANIGAT
+213 DSSDIEEAFTNIGAT

-405 VGLSDEE
+405 VGVSEEE
-412 SHNRF
+412 SYKRF

-436 QIPYARKEAEVSDWK
+436 QIPYARKEAEVSEWK
-451 QNDAIGLAE
+451 ENDVIGLAE

-513 LIEWTEGK
+513 LIEWTEGR

-594 VEELRNISEL
+594 VEELRNISEM

-618 ARENLSDDDIK
+618 ARVNLSDNDIK
-629 IAVKEAI
+629 MAVQEAM
-636 WEPEYRQI
+636 WKPEYRQI

>member
-1 MKRDSRCE
+1 
-9 RSNCDRA
+9 
-16 IRSRTMCEKW
+16 
-26 CIVTR
+26 
-31 RIRVNS
+31 
-37 RSIRNDTPRD
+37 
-47 CRSNSFKEK
+47 
-56 LKEEGDNPLFFV
+56 
-68 YNIEMLYMNRGRDVM
+68 M

-92 ALETTLRGA
+92 SLETTLRGV

-145 QFSSQPDDL
+145 QFCSQPDDL

-165 RNEVLFYRILTEHL
+165 RNEVLFYRILTDHL

-200 EYRKPRGI
+200 EYRKPRGV

-213 DPSGIEDAFANIGAT
+213 DPSGIEEAFANIGAT

-282 GTNREELLNNPFYIG
+282 GTNREELLDNPFYIG

-339 KILDKYRHDVC
+339 KILDKYRHDIC

-405 VGLSDEE
+405 VGVSEEE
-412 SHNRF
+412 SYKRF

-436 QIPYARKEAEVSDWK
+436 QIPYARKEAEVSEWK
-451 QNDAIGLAE
+451 QNGVIGLAE

-513 LIEWTEGK
+513 LIEWTEGR

-556 GTIVVR
+556 GTIIVR

-594 VEELRNISEL
+594 VEELRNISEM

-618 ARENLSDDDIK
+618 ARENLSDNDIK

>member
-1 MKRDSRCE
+1 
-9 RSNCDRA
+9 
-16 IRSRTMCEKW
+16 
-26 CIVTR
+26 
-31 RIRVNS
+31 
-37 RSIRNDTPRD
+37 
-47 CRSNSFKEK
+47 
-56 LKEEGDNPLFFV
+56 
-68 YNIEMLYMNRGRDVM
+68 MNRGRDVM

-116 QEEREELGLKG
+116 QNEREELGLKG

-165 RNEVLFYRILTEHL
+165 RNEVLFYRILTDHL

-200 EYRKPRGI
+200 EYRKPRGV

-213 DPSGIEDAFANIGAT
+213 DPSGIEEAFTNIGAT

-282 GTNREELLNNPFYIG
+282 GTNREALLNNPFYIG

-405 VGLSDEE
+405 VGVSEEE
-412 SHNRF
+412 SYKRF

-436 QIPYARKEAEVSDWK
+436 QIPYARKEAEVSEWK
-451 QNDAIGLAE
+451 ENDVIGLAE

-513 LIEWTEGK
+513 LIEWTEGR

-594 VEELRNISEL
+594 VEELRNISEM

-618 ARENLSDDDIK
+618 ARVNLSDNDIK
-629 IAVKEAI
+629 MAVQEAM
-636 WEPEYRQI
+636 WKPEYRQI

>member
-1 MKRDSRCE
+1 
-9 RSNCDRA
+9 
-16 IRSRTMCEKW
+16 
-26 CIVTR
+26 
-31 RIRVNS
+31 
-37 RSIRNDTPRD
+37 
-47 CRSNSFKEK
+47 
-56 LKEEGDNPLFFV
+56 
-68 YNIEMLYMNRGRDVM
+68 M

-116 QEEREELGLKG
+116 QNEREELGLKG

-165 RNEVLFYRILTEHL
+165 RNEVLFYRILTDYL

-200 EYRKPRGI
+200 EYRKPRGV

-213 DPSGIEDAFANIGAT
+213 DPSGIEEAFTNIGAT

-405 VGLSDEE
+405 VGVSEEE
-412 SHNRF
+412 SYKRF

-436 QIPYARKEAEVSDWK
+436 QIPYARKEAEVSEWK
-451 QNDAIGLAE
+451 QNDVIGLAE

-513 LIEWTEGK
+513 LIEWTEGR

-594 VEELRNISEL
+594 VEELRNISEM

-618 ARENLSDDDIK
+618 ARVNLSDNDIK
-629 IAVKEAI
+629 MAVKEAM
-636 WEPEYRQI
+636 WKPEYRQI

>member
-1 MKRDSRCE
+1 
-9 RSNCDRA
+9 
-16 IRSRTMCEKW
+16 
-26 CIVTR
+26 
-31 RIRVNS
+31 
-37 RSIRNDTPRD
+37 
-47 CRSNSFKEK
+47 
-56 LKEEGDNPLFFV
+56 
-68 YNIEMLYMNRGRDVM
+68 M

-116 QEEREELGLKG
+116 QNEREELGLKG

-165 RNEVLFYRILTEHL
+165 RNEVLFYRILTDHL

-200 EYRKPRGI
+200 EYRKPRGV

-213 DPSGIEDAFANIGAT
+213 DSSGIEEAFTNIGAT

-375 VPLSEHRVVVF
+375 VPLNEHRVVVF

-405 VGLSDEE
+405 VGVSEEE
-412 SHNRF
+412 SYKRF

-436 QIPYARKEAEVSDWK
+436 QIPYARKEAEVSEWK
-451 QNDAIGLAE
+451 ENDVIGLAE

-513 LIEWTEGK
+513 LIEWTEGR

-594 VEELRNISEL
+594 VEELRNISEM

-618 ARENLSDDDIK
+618 ARVNLSDNDIK
-629 IAVKEAI
+629 MAVQEAM
-636 WEPEYRQI
+636 WKPEYRQI

>member
-1 MKRDSRCE
+1 
-9 RSNCDRA
+9 
-16 IRSRTMCEKW
+16 
-26 CIVTR
+26 
-31 RIRVNS
+31 
-37 RSIRNDTPRD
+37 
-47 CRSNSFKEK
+47 
-56 LKEEGDNPLFFV
+56 
-68 YNIEMLYMNRGRDVM
+68 M

-92 ALETTLRGA
+92 SLETTLRGV

-145 QFSSQPDDL
+145 QFCSQPDDL

-165 RNEVLFYRILTEHL
+165 RNEVLFYRILTNHL

-200 EYRKPRGI
+200 EYRKPRGV

-213 DPSGIEDAFANIGAT
+213 DPSGIEEAFANIGAT

-339 KILDKYRHDVC
+339 KILDKYRHDIC

-370 VKASG
+370 VKASD

-405 VGLSDEE
+405 VGVSEEE
-412 SHNRF
+412 SYKRF

-436 QIPYARKEAEVSDWK
+436 QIPYARKEAEVSEWK
-451 QNDAIGLAE
+451 QNDMIGLAE

-513 LIEWTEGK
+513 VIEWTEGR

-594 VEELRNISEL
+594 VEELRNISEM

-618 ARENLSDDDIK
+618 ARVNLSDNDIK
-629 IAVKEAI
+629 MAVKEAI